1 MRKTLLLADDHSLML
16 EGLTRLLAEEYEI
29 AGTATNGRELLNQ
42 AQRLR
47 PNVIVL
53 DVGMPEMN
61 GIEAARQI
69 LSVLP
74 QTKLV
79 FVTQQLDQNYLHA
92 AFQAGA
98 NGYVAKQSASSELL
112 AAIRMALQGRFYV
125 TPLIPITDQG
135 LLRDPRKNPAGLF
148 GGQLTQ
154 RQREVLQLVAEGK
167 AMKEISTAL
176 NISVKTVEF
185 HKNGLMNEL
194 GLRTTA
200 ELVRYAIDQG
210 MVTAKL

>member
-16 EGLTRLLAEEYEI
+16 EGLTRLLAEDYEI
-29 AGTATNGRELLNQ
+29 LGTASNGRELLSETL
-42 AQRLR
+42 RLR
-47 PNVIVL
+47 PDVVVL

-69 LSVLP
+69 IKDLP

-79 FVTQQLDQNYLHA
+79 FVTQQLNQNYVHA

-98 NGYVAKQSASSELL
+98 SGYVAKQQASSELK
-112 AAIRMALQGRFYV
+112 AAIRMALQGRYYV
-125 TPLIPITDQG
+125 TPLIPLADRG
-135 LLRDPRKNPAGLF
+135 LLRDPMKNPASLF

-154 RQREVLQLVAEGK
+154 RQREVLQLVTEGK
-167 AMKEISTAL
+167 AMKEISIAL
-176 NISVKTVEF
+176 KISVKTVEF
-185 HKNGLMNEL
+185 HKSSLMNEL

-200 ELVRYAIDQG
+200 ELVRYALEQG
-210 MVTAKL
+210 IVPPKS